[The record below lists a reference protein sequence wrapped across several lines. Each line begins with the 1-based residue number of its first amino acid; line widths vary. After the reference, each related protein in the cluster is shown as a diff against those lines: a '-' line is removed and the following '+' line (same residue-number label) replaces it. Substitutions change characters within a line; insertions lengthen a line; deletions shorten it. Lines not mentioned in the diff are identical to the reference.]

1 MFEWKEI
8 DKAAELASSQWEEDV
23 EPIVTNLVFE
33 HVLKYYHLDNI
44 KKLSDLQLEEI
55 QEFVDNI
62 HQNKIMKLGFYNLF
76 NQYNSNQ

>member
-1 MFEWKEI
+1 MFEWIEI

-23 EPIVTNLVFE
+23 EPIVTSLVFE